1 MDPFFIYTAIIALVV
16 LILILIAFGIM
27 MNKVKSSDAYPPT
40 FNACPDNWKIDSSG
54 NCLFPMNGGNNRG
67 DIAVSG
73 NIISSSVTAPWYTG
87 TGNLLASAGTES
99 NTPSPSSL
107 TLNNASLWGNLTAY
121 KGLPIRCAQKKWAD
135 GLGIVWDGIT
145 NYNGC

>member
-1 MDPFFIYTAIIALVV
+1 MDPFFTYTAIIAVIV

-40 FNACPDNWKIDSSG
+40 FNACPDGWKIDSLG
-54 NCLFPMNGGNNRG
+54 NCLFPMTGGKNRG
-67 DIAVSG
+67 DITATG
-73 NIISSSVTAPWYTG
+73 NIISTGVSYPWYTG
-87 TGNLLASAGTES
+87 AGNLLASAGVD
-99 NTPSPSSL
+99 SSATATSL
-107 TLNNASLWGNLTAY
+107 KLNNADLWGNLAAY